1 MTSDADGMAPGQVLS
16 TRLFPKGQGAD
27 ACRITGLA
35 ARCDWVLLSD
45 WQQPQIRLVKQRAGG
60 PRHIF
65 LSLRAPFPALLHFAQ
80 AVLPQLAAPF
90 VLVSGSEDITLPRQ
104 TDQRWRQYNAAE
116 QAAIQEILDSP
127 LLIRWFAENLD
138 DASHPRMAPLPLGLV
153 FDDGAADQP
162 LDWPAVPP
170 LAGRPVRVLCAH
182 RTREGPQWEVRR
194 QVTALARGPWRN
206 WTTVVED
213 EVTEAEFTRLLRA
226 HAFVI
231 CAQGG
236 GLDPSPKAWA
246 ALIQGTVP
254 LIHAPS
260 LAGAYGLLPAIPVP
274 GWLPGSITAAQ
285 LQRWHA
291 WACPRMDGAARAA
304 LRHRLMLDYWW
315 RRIAAAAEEAG

>member
-1 MTSDADGMAPGQVLS
+1 MKTEQVLS
-16 TRLFPKGQGAD
+16 TRLFPKGRGAG

-45 WQQPQIRLVKQRAGG
+45 WQKPQVRLVKQRPGA

-65 LSLRAPFPALLHFAQ
+65 LSLRAPFPALLHFARE
-80 AVLPQLAAPF
+80 VLPQLGTPF
-90 VLVSGSEDITLPRQ
+90 VLVSGSEDITLPQQ
-104 TDQRWRQYNAAE
+104 TDQRWRPYNSE
-116 QAAIQEILDSP
+116 ERAAIRAILDSP

-138 DASHPRMAPLPLGLV
+138 DASRPRMAPLPLGLV
-153 FDDGAADQP
+153 FADGRTDQR
-162 LDWPAVPP
+162 LDWPTVPP
-170 LAGRPVRVLCAH
+170 LAERPVRVLCAH

-194 QVTALARGPWRN
+194 QVTALARGPWRA

-213 EVTEAEFTRLLRA
+213 EVTEAEFQALLRA

-236 GLDPSPKAWA
+236 GLDPSPKAWT

-260 LAGAYGLLPAIPVP
+260 LAGAYGLLPTIPVP
-274 GWLPGSITAAQ
+274 GWLPGSITLDR

-304 LRHRLMLDYWW
+304 LRQRLTLDYWW
-315 RRIAAAAEEAG
+315 TRIAQASEAR